1 MTKIVLTGGVLMDGV
16 GTIETEGLVM
26 TESWGVRWSD
36 EDGRI
41 HTLPWD
47 RIWEVDA
54 DPVEP
59 GLSRW
64 VVEALGTLLVS
75 NRSAYYKSASSPG

>member
-1 MTKIVLTGGVLMDGV
+1 MLRPRVFVGRYEEAQMTKIVLTDGV
-16 GTIETEGLVM
+16 GTLETEGLVM

-41 HTLPWD
+41 HSLPWH

-59 GLSRW
+59 G
-64 VVEALGTLLVS
+64 
-75 NRSAYYKSASSPG
+75 SSLDG